1 MSTDKN
7 SRPID
12 NDNLDEQEDVESEN
26 SQNSHSSDE
35 RLRNFDQLETIS
47 NCSWSSTSTNRDILS
62 SDKIIEQMIRPMF
75 DNGNYD
81 ECVQLLMNFQKWFTD
96 TQEQH
101 NKSIINAIN
110 TKRDHSKF
118 GERLKRIEK
127 LYNHFNPLAQSR
139 LTAMEERR
147 MGLTDDFGDDFEL
160 PFTKEPEKDLN
171 TERVPK
177 ETSFPSNRA
186 AEINKFSSFNII
198 KPPKPGGFDISNDT
212 FSSPQSKHLNVVE
225 TVGTTIRRTPT
236 QSEEDL
242 MNLSNR
248 ITDRIGSLQSQNKNL
263 NLGTTFNTDEQ
274 PAKGFKRTLT
284 NSAYKLTTQSTPKNK
299 SNIVD
304 RTNSL
309 KSIDK
314 KNNRDYNGDIRKLK
328 QEREKLIEELEQLI
342 RSPYFDP
349 NEMSIKKRE
358 ERLVEISG
366 YIDDIHELM
375 GVPHMISKKVEHL
388 EIRKLI
394 ED

>member
-1 MSTDKN
+1 MSTDNN

-177 ETSFPSNRA
+177 ETSFPSNQA

-212 FSSPQSKHLNVVE
+212 FSSPRSKHSNVVE

-248 ITDRIGSLQSQNKNL
+248 ITDRIGSLHSQNENL

-274 PAKGFKRTLT
+274 PAKGFKRTFT

-299 SNIVD
+299 PNIVD

-314 KNNRDYNGDIRKLK
+314 KNNRDYNGDIKKLK

-375 GVPHMISKKVEHL
+375 GVPHIISKK
-388 EIRKLI
+388 
-394 ED
+394 